1 MPSSKFQAKQ
11 WTSRSVPDCQAQQ
24 VTSRLFYLISVYCIV
39 LCIRELILFGW
50 FNDTGPSTRVQADA
64 DTLQAARRVV
74 TVVPNSKAI
83 NNNNHISSGGRTS
96 RSSVGGPVRNA
107 PPRPT
112 NPAPTVPNAAVT
124 RGATPSGVHPLKKNP
139 SMNRSVRAHAPP
151 PSGPPPVNQPV
162 VRPSASAANNP
173 STTAPPGG
181 FRLPN
186 PGAGFRLPPINQGK
200 AEILYL
206 TARWRNY
213 WTIYIAFYK
222 VMKWRMAS
230 CVFSIL

>member
-1 MPSSKFQAKQ
+1 M
-11 WTSRSVPDCQAQQ
+11 
-24 VTSRLFYLISVYCIV
+24 RLS
-39 LCIRELILFGW
+39 
-50 FNDTGPSTRVQADA
+50 GPSIRLQADQ

-112 NPAPTVPNAAVT
+112 NPAPVPSAATV
-124 RGATPSGVHPLKKNP
+124 RGGPTPSAVHPLKKNP

-162 VRPSASAANNP
+162 VRPTNSAANNP
-173 STTAPPGG
+173 STSAATSGG

-186 PGAGFRLPPINQGK
+186 PGAGFRLPPVNQGK
-200 AEILYL
+200 KNSFLK
-206 TARWRNY
+206 
-213 WTIYIAFYK
+213 F
-222 VMKWRMAS
+222 
-230 CVFSIL
+230 VFLGR